1 MEVVYCPI
9 ELVGETMIP
18 RAEDI
23 DDEISP
29 RREDVDDAVIP

>member
-9 ELVGETMIP
+9 ELVGETVIP

-23 DDEISP
+23 DVEITP
-29 RREDVDDAVIP
+29 RKEDVDDAVIP